1 MTDLVLATKNSH
13 KVHEIAAILPPGC
26 RLRTLADFPP
36 MEDIPETG
44 RSFAENAAIKAKA
57 VSAKLGGWALAD
69 DSGLCVEALSGMPG
83 VLSARYAGVHGDDV
97 SNNSKLM
104 HELRVLPALAPYRA
118 RFVCSLCLA
127 REGEV
132 RETFEGCLEGEIIL
146 SPRGVYGFGYDPLFV
161 PKGYNRTLA
170 EMRAE
175 EKNSLSHRARALR
188 QFAVVWQKICRGE

>member
-44 RSFAENAAIKAKA
+44 RSFTENAAIKAKF

-83 VLSARYAGVHGDDV
+83 VLSARYSGMHGDDV
-97 SNNSKLM
+97 GNNCKLM
-104 HELRVLPALAPYRA
+104 HELSVLPALAPYKA

-127 REGEV
+127 KDGV
-132 RETFEGCLEGEIIL
+132 VQGSFEGCLDGEIIL
-146 SPRGVYGFGYDPLFV
+146 SPRGVYGFGYDPIFV
-161 PKGYNRTLA
+161 PEGHSRTLA
-170 EMRAE
+170 EMSAG
-175 EKNSLSHRARALR
+175 EKNSLSHRARALE
-188 QFAVVWQKICRGE
+188 QFATAWQKICQRR